1 MSEPVRICLVGA
13 TGLIGWQLIE
23 QAAVRSDVRIVA
35 IARREVRLPRGAR
48 MEMVVAEPDGWGS
61 IIARSRAGVLVCA
74 LGTTWR
80 KAGKNETAF
89 RAVDFDLVLA
99 CAREAKAAGI
109 DHMIVVSS
117 IGANPATRNFYLG
130 VKGEMEAALS
140 GLGFRRLDIMRPGL
154 LRGARDDRRIGER
167 LAIVFSPLLD
177 LLLHGKRRQYR
188 SIKAVQVALAIIAL
202 AKQKAAGRF
211 VHDHDAML
219 GAMRRSGG

>member
-1 MSEPVRICLVGA
+1 MSEPARICLVGA

-23 QAAVRSDVRIVA
+23 QAAGRSDVRIVA
-35 IARREVRLPRGAR
+35 IARREVGLPRGAR
-48 MEMVVAEPDGWGS
+48 MEMVVAEPDGWGN

-117 IGANPATRNFYLG
+117 IGANPATGNFYLK
-130 VKGEMEAALS
+130 VKGEMEAAL
-140 GLGFRRLDIMRPGL
+140 GRVGFRRLDIMHPGL

>member
-1 MSEPVRICLVGA
+1 MSEPARICLVGA

-23 QAAVRSDVRIVA
+23 QAAGRSDVRIVA
-35 IARREVRLPRGAR
+35 IARREVGLPRGAR
-48 MEMVVAEPDGWGS
+48 MEMVVAEPDGWGN

-109 DHMIVVSS
+109 AHMIVVSS
-117 IGANPATRNFYLG
+117 IGANPATGNFYLK
-130 VKGEMEAALS
+130 VKGEMEAAL
-140 GLGFRRLDIMRPGL
+140 GRVGFRRLDIMRPGL

>member
-1 MSEPVRICLVGA
+1 MSEPARICLVGA

-23 QAAVRSDVRIVA
+23 QAAGRSDVRIVA
-35 IARREVRLPRGAR
+35 IARREVGLPRGAR
-48 MEMVVAEPDGWGS
+48 MEMVVAEPDGWGN

-117 IGANPATRNFYLG
+117 IGANPATGNFYLK
-130 VKGEMEAALS
+130 VKGEMEAAL
-140 GLGFRRLDIMRPGL
+140 GRVGFRRLDIMRPGL